1 MKYEYVSR
9 NEYQP
14 IRNELEEIIKKV
26 QNICRELNKEF
37 TFQFKLVGSG
47 SRHLITRVENGNTGY
62 DFDYNL
68 ILNNHDQNSHWKPSY
83 AKRLIMDAF
92 QKVLKGTN
100 YNNPQDSTS
109 AITIKV
115 VDRKNKRIIHSCDFA
130 IVYNVED
137 ADAEYYKYIRFN
149 KAQNNYTWEIRKYS
163 KNINRKLN
171 WLKEHVNGYWE
182 LIKKEYLKVKNAN
195 NDKNKHSFQLYYES
209 ICNVYNWYKD

>member
-26 QNICRELNKEF
+26 QNICSESNKEF

-68 ILNNHDQNSHWKPSY
+68 ILNNPDQNSRWEPSY

-92 QKVLKGTN
+92 QKALKGTN

-137 ADAEYYKYIRFN
+137 DGAEYYKYIRFN
-149 KAQNNYTWEIRKYS
+149 KAQNNYTWEIRKCS
-163 KNINRKLN
+163 ENIDRKLN

-209 ICNVYNWYKD
+209 ICNVYNRC

>member
-26 QNICRELNKEF
+26 QNICRELDKEF

-68 ILNNHDQNSHWKPSY
+68 ILNNPDQNSRWKPSY
-83 AKRLIMDAF
+83 AKHLIMDAF
-92 QKVLKGTN
+92 QKALKGTN

-137 ADAEYYKYIRFN
+137 DGAEYYKYIRFN
-149 KAQNNYTWEIRKYS
+149 KAQNNYTWEIRKCS
-163 KNINRKLN
+163 ENIDRKLN

-209 ICNVYNWYKD
+209 ICNVYNRC

>member
-26 QNICRELNKEF
+26 QNICRELDKEF

-47 SRHLITRVENGNTGY
+47 SRHLITRVKNGNTGY

-68 ILNNHDQNSHWKPSY
+68 ILNNSDQNSRWKPSY
-83 AKRLIMDAF
+83 AKHLIMDAF
-92 QKVLKGTN
+92 QKALKGTN

-115 VDRKNKRIIHSCDFA
+115 VDRKNKRITHSCDFA

-149 KAQNNYTWEIRKYS
+149 KAQNNYTWETRKCS
-163 KNINRKLN
+163 ENIDHKLN
-171 WLKEHVNGYWE
+171 WLKEYVNGYWE
-182 LIKKEYLKVKNAN
+182 LIKEEYLKVKNAN

>member
-68 ILNNHDQNSHWKPSY
+68 ILNNPDQNPRWKPRY
-83 AKRLIMDAF
+83 AKHLIMDAF
-92 QKVLKGTN
+92 QKALKGTN

-137 ADAEYYKYIRFN
+137 AGAEYYKYIRFN
-149 KAQNNYTWEIRKYS
+149 KAQNNYTWEIRKCS
-163 KNINRKLN
+163 ENIDRKLN

-209 ICNVYNWYKD
+209 ICNVYNRC

>member
-68 ILNNHDQNSHWKPSY
+68 ILNNHDQNSHWQPSY

-149 KAQNNYTWEIRKYS
+149 KAQNNYTWETRKCS
-163 KNINRKLN
+163 ENIDRKLN
-171 WLKEHVNGYWE
+171 WLKEYVNGYWE